1 MKLLFDTHTFLWWDS
16 QPEKLSSTVLDLCR
30 DPDNSLILSVA
41 AAWEIQVKTQLG
53 KLQIRRTLNTL
64 LAEQQRVN
72 RLIILPVSLDHVL
85 TLQRLPDHHRD
96 PFDRILIAQALVEE
110 ATLLTRD
117 RTIAQ
122 YPVVTI
128 W

>member
-1 MKLLFDTHTFLWWDS
+1 MKLLFDTHTFLWGDC

-30 DPDNSLILSVA
+30 DPDNCLILSVA